1 MYVSKPPSRNRINLS
16 ELSAPPEASNSGF
29 LVVRDRESEQY
40 DEDTSCCC
48 CGPCITG
55 KLLFP
60 QNTILS
66 NSDESNYGDK
76 LLFLPEMS
84 LRNQMKKSSFYKLNL
99 EQYWEEIYP
108 CDINNGNKG
117 NAILLDASDVQRE
130 VNFLGGRLV
139 TYEEMVLMMSLFGLE
154 LLFKKRGKEKKSK
167 VRFMFSSL

>member
-76 LLFLPEMS
+76 LLFIPVHNKPVFKPLLCSVQMAPINGKNEIITSHHLYILVFGFGFLSSTFNWARSMRQARIGFALVCLVLTLHILSPKS
-84 LRNQMKKSSFYKLNL
+84 LH
-99 EQYWEEIYP
+99 
-108 CDINNGNKG
+108 KG
-117 NAILLDASDVQRE
+117 
-130 VNFLGGRLV
+130 
-139 TYEEMVLMMSLFGLE
+139 
-154 LLFKKRGKEKKSK
+154 
-167 VRFMFSSL
+167 